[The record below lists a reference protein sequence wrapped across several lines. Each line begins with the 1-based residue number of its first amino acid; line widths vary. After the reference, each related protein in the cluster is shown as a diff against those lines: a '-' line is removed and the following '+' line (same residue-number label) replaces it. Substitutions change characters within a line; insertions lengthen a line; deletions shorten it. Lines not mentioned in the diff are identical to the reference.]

1 MNCIAKF
8 DDSYFPLLINMHTH
22 SDYFG
27 YVHSILTMLKHST
40 NYDRVQ
46 PSQPFF
52 SAIYCSFILAKSNRS
67 SRPGV
72 KSATESTQPQ
82 INSAGSSQLWLCGLR
97 YFDDD
102 YCCLFQCSRMFL
114 SACFVVLV
122 YFSCHN
128 FNSVFKTN
136 VFKL

>member
-1 MNCIAKF
+1 
-8 DDSYFPLLINMHTH
+8 MHTH

-52 SAIYCSFILAKSNRS
+52 SAIYCSFVLTKSNRS

-72 KSATESTQPQ
+72 KSAPESTQPQ
-82 INSAGSSQLWLCGLR
+82 INSAGSILLALLRQSLLLLVCSFQLVLLYMYIFRVITSILSSKQTSLSYNSQFYERKHIVHVHECG
-97 YFDDD
+97 
-102 YCCLFQCSRMFL
+102 
-114 SACFVVLV
+114 
-122 YFSCHN
+122 
-128 FNSVFKTN
+128 
-136 VFKL
+136 